1 MKNNKRGNVTL
12 VIGQVP
18 YGQLEQEA
26 RKRALSPGDYL
37 EMLIEMDQISNKGS
51 DPGDV
56 VSVSISERHYSLLSR
71 EAEAA
76 GRGADQSAEMII
88 GLSAEMFP
96 ERPLSR
102 EQFDAVV
109 KAWGGVKFP
118 TEKKTGKKQEGA
130 QKRGNSLDNKKAS
143 S

>member
-1 MKNNKRGNVTL
+1 MKNNKRSNVTL
-12 VIGQVP
+12 VIGHVS
-18 YGQLEQEA
+18 YEQLEMEA

-37 EMLIEMDQISNKGS
+37 EMLIEMDQISNTGS
-51 DPGDV
+51 DPGDT
-56 VSVSISERHYSLLSR
+56 VSVSISEKHYSLLR
-71 EAEAA
+71 QNGETGGYEA
-76 GRGADQSAEMII
+76 DTWAERII

-109 KAWGGVKFP
+109 EAWGGVKFP
-118 TEKKTGKKQEGA
+118 TEKKKDGA
-130 QKRGNSLDNKKAS
+130 QKRGNSLHKAS

>member
-12 VIGQVP
+12 VIGQLM
-18 YGQLEQEA
+18 YGHLEQEA

-56 VSVSISERHYSLLSR
+56 VSVSISERHYSLLR
-71 EAEAA
+71 QEAEAG
-76 GRGADQSAEMII
+76 GRDADACAETII
-88 GLSAEMFP
+88 DFSAEMFP

-102 EQFDAVV
+102 EEFDAVV
-109 KAWGGVKFP
+109 KAWGGVKYP
-118 TEKKTGKKQEGA
+118 TEKKNGKKTEKKKKGA
-130 QKRGNSLDNKKAS
+130 RKRGNSLGKA
-143 S
+143 